1 MKIVKADSIEDL
13 EALPTGT
20 PIILYPSQ
28 MAIGLLLDFIP
39 NKLKKMSG
47 VTSGGTIRF
56 IDITYS
62 LFGINIPYRTYLH
75 SNHNYRLLSTLI
87 LSELPENWNKDKVN
101 EGFELVE
108 KYLKKTYKDPNHPK
122 YLEFIKTKTKLMNN
136 EL

>member
-39 NKLKKMSG
+39 NKL
-47 VTSGGTIRF
+47 TSGGIIRF

-62 LFGINIPYRTYLH
+62 LFGINIPYRAYLH
-75 SNHNYRLLSTLI
+75 SNYNYRLLSTLI
-87 LSELPENWNKDKVN
+87 LSELPENWSKDKVN
-101 EGFELVE
+101 EGFGLVE

-122 YLEFIKTKTKLMNN
+122 HLEFIKTKTKLMNN